1 MRNKIE
7 VGDIIRNPENGLVGV
22 LKKEE
27 GRDNYF
33 VEGHHEYAG
42 KWQTAGGSLRDYQKW
57 DLYQKGEN
65 DNIT

>member
-7 VGDIIRNPENGLVGV
+7 LGDLIRNPENGLVGV

-27 GRDNYF
+27 GRENYF

-42 KWQTAGGSLRDYQKW
+42 KWQTAGGLLKDYQKW
-57 DLYQKGEN
+57 DLMKKAPLEK
-65 DNIT
+65 